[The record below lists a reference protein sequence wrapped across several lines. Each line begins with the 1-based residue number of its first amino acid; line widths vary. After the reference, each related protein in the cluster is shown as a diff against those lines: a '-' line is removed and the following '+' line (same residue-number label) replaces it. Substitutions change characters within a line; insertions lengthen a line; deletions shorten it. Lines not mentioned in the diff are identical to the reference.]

1 MFSISRL
8 SIEQGYFGKLM
19 SILTRSFW
27 SKCSWS
33 MIKSLP
39 TLGLKCETIVIVIRK
54 TKVAIDTTDIQAPDT
69 VP

>member
-1 MFSISRL
+1 
-8 SIEQGYFGKLM
+8 
-19 SILTRSFW
+19 
-27 SKCSWS
+27 